1 MAQVNLQIQGMHC
14 ASCGQRVEAAL
25 ERLPG
30 IQSCSVSLAT
40 HEASVVYDPAQLT
53 VGEMSQALG
62 QAGYPAEPAGRPTQG
77 NPLLSLRLGLSL
89 LGSALLMVGHLH
101 SAPGHGLFPMLANPW
116 VQGALATPIQV
127 WGGWPFYQGAWRALR
142 QGYTDMN
149 TLIVLGTTTAYAYS
163 LGVILIPEALH
174 IQGVHPEVYFEAAAM
189 IITLTLLGRGL
200 EQRAR
205 GETSAA
211 LRALMR
217 LEAQTVRVLDAGQ
230 EQVVPLD
237 TVQVGD
243 VAVIRPGE
251 RIPVDGTVIAG
262 TSTVDEALVT
272 GESQP
277 VLKQVGDGVVGAT
290 LNQLGHLQIRVSRV
304 REATFLAQMIAWV
317 QRAQASKAPIQH
329 LADRITGRFVP
340 AVLGLA
346 LVTFGLWL
354 GLTGNLSLALVTAVS
369 VLILAC
375 PCALG
380 LATPAAI
387 TVAMGRGATLGLLFK
402 TAASLE
408 EAGRIHTVVLDK
420 TGTLTWGRPAVTQFV
435 SQGDLPTRQLL
446 AWVAALERH
455 SEHPLAQAIVAFAT
469 DQGAVDPELEV
480 TDFVAEPGR
489 GVRGQVAGRPVWVG
503 TADWLQ
509 TLGCEVGTWPTQA
522 EAWEAAGQTVVY
534 LAVSDAVL
542 GFMALADGL
551 KPTSAQA
558 VHDLASLG
566 LEVVMLTGD
575 NPQVAAVIAQQA
587 GIARVIAGV
596 RPDQKAAA
604 IAQLQAAGR
613 RVAMVGDGLNDAP
626 ALAQADVGIALG
638 TGTDLAIAT
647 SDVTLIS
654 GDLMGVVQAIHL
666 SRLTRRAIRQN
677 LAFAFGYNLVGLP
690 VAAGVLYPFTG
701 WLLNP
706 ALAGAAMALSSL
718 SVVANALRL
727 RHAKI
732 VTKGYTRGR

>member
-1 MAQVNLQIQGMHC
+1 MAQAHLRIRGMHC
-14 ASCGQRVEAAL
+14 ASCVQRVEAAL
-25 ERLPG
+25 GRLPG
-30 IQSCSVSLAT
+30 IQTCSVSLAT
-40 HEASVVYDPAQLT
+40 HEAWLVYDPAQVT
-53 VGEMSQALG
+53 GAEIRQALR
-62 QAGYPAEPAGRPTQG
+62 QAGYSAEPAGRPTQG
-77 NPLLSLRLGLSL
+77 TPLESFRLGLGLVVSV
-89 LGSALLMVGHLH
+89 LLMVGHLH
-101 SAPGHGLFPMLANPW
+101 GAQGHGLIPILANPW
-116 VQGALATPIQV
+116 VQGALATPVQV
-127 WGGWPFYQGAWRALR
+127 WGGWPFYQGAVRALR
-142 QGYTDMN
+142 RGYADMN
-149 TLIVLGTTTAYAYS
+149 SLIVLGTSAAYTYS
-163 LGVILIPEALH
+163 LGVTLMPEAWQT
-174 IQGVHPEVYFEAAAM
+174 QGLRPEVYFEAAAM
-189 IITLTLLGRGL
+189 IITLTLLGRAL

-211 LRALMR
+211 LDALMR
-217 LEAQTVRVLDAGQ
+217 LEAQTVRVLEAGQ
-230 EQVVPLD
+230 ERIMPLD
-237 TVQVGD
+237 RVHVGD
-243 VAVIRPGE
+243 VAVVRPGE

-304 REATFLAQMIAWV
+304 GEATFLAQMIAWV
-317 QRAQASKAPIQH
+317 QRAQASKAPIQK
-329 LADRITGRFVP
+329 LTDRITGKFVP

-346 LVTFGLWL
+346 LVTFSLWL
-354 GLTGNLSLALVTAVS
+354 GLTGNLTLGLVTAVS

-408 EAGRIHTVVLDK
+408 QAGRVHTVVLDK

-435 SQGDLPTRQLL
+435 SGGDLPTRQLL
-446 AWVAALERH
+446 AWVAAVERH
-455 SEHPLAQAIVAFAT
+455 SEHPLAEAIVAFAT
-469 DQGAVDPELEV
+469 DQGAVNPGLEV
-480 TDFVAEPGR
+480 TGFEAEPGR
-489 GVRGQVAGRPVWVG
+489 GVRGQVAGRPVRVG

-509 TLGCEVGTWPTQA
+509 ALGCAVGTWPTEA

-534 LAVSDAVL
+534 LAVRDAVV

-551 KPTSAQA
+551 KPTSAPA
-558 VHDLASLG
+558 VHHLTSLG

-575 NPQVAAVIAQQA
+575 NPQVAAAIAQQV
-587 GIARVIAGV
+587 GITRVIAGV
-596 RPDQKAAA
+596 RPDQKTAA

-638 TGTDLAIAT
+638 TGTDLAMAA
-647 SDVTLIS
+647 SDVTLVG
-654 GDLMGVVQAIHL
+654 GDLLGVVQAIHL
-666 SRLTRRAIRQN
+666 SRLTRRTIRQN
-677 LAFAFGYNLVGLP
+677 LVFAFGYNLVGLP

-718 SVVANALRL
+718 SVVLNALRL
-727 RHAKI
+727 RRAKLASE
-732 VTKGYTRGR
+732 G